1 VLCQQYG
8 GYKLRDCWPG
18 HIHVIWELSTLAAEW
33 HRTYGGSAADTG
45 AAQDSYSTS
54 VR

>member
-33 HRTYGGSAADTG
+33 YRTYGGE
-45 AAQDSYSTS
+45 
-54 VR
+54 RR